1 MRLNVADAT
10 KIIVVMLL
18 RRLSIVVMDRNLE
31 VLPFLDQASFILMQI
46 MQHI

>member
-1 MRLNVADAT
+1 VADAT

-31 VLPFLDQASFILMQI
+31 VLPFLIKLVLF
-46 MQHI
+46 

>member
-10 KIIVVMLL
+10 TIIVVMLL